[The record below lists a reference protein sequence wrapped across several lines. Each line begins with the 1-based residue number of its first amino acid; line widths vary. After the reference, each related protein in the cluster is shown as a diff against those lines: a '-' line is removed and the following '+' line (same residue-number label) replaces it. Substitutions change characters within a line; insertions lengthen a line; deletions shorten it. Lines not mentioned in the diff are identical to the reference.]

1 MEDLLF
7 NQNAIFLPLL
17 MTLLLGLIVWL
28 VMFAV
33 RFKAIA
39 AANIQPDQLAT
50 PDMVNQALPGSAQNP
65 ANNFKNFFEVPVMF
79 FVLCFYLQATNNV
92 DSLYVNLAW
101 VFVAFRYIHSAIQCS
116 YNNVNHRF
124 GAYAISCIAL
134 WVMLIR
140 ALLGA
145 F

>member
-1 MEDLLF
+1 MDDVLF
-7 NQNAIFLPLL
+7 KQTAIFMPVLI
-17 MTLLLGLIVWL
+17 TLLLGLIIWL
-28 VMFAV
+28 LMFAV

-50 PDMVNQALPGSAQNP
+50 PDMVRQALPLFAQHS
-65 ANNFKNFFEVPVMF
+65 ANNFKNFFEVPMMF
-79 FVLCFYLQATNNV
+79 FVLCFYLHATGNV

-101 VFVAFRYIHSAIQCS
+101 VFVAFRYVHSAIHCS

-124 GAYAISCIAL
+124 GAYAISCLAL
-134 WVMLIR
+134 WTMLIR
-140 ALLGA
+140 ALLAA